1 MKPGRS
7 WQNNLPALFSVLLLL
22 ILNLT
27 EHTIQL
33 RDQIFHILN
42 TYRHTQGC
50 VGQAVLS
57 PESPSEHLH
66 GSGSVG

>member
-33 RDQIFHILN
+33 RDQILHILN
-42 TYRHTQGC
+42 TYRHAQGC
-50 VGQAVLS
+50 VGQAVFL
-57 PESPSEHLH
+57 LNLLRVWV
-66 GSGSVG
+66 VG